1 MCHVF
6 NEKNSPKCVR
16 AEKSVV
22 SYLTD
27 IADSIQGSTSNN
39 KDIPF
44 TRIASTYIE
53 RCKLLMARSICTKF
67 GE

>member
-6 NEKNSPKCVR
+6 NEKNSPKCMRV
-16 AEKSVV
+16 EKSVV

-44 TRIASTYIE
+44 TRIASTYI
-53 RCKLLMARSICTKF
+53 CKLLMVRSICTKF